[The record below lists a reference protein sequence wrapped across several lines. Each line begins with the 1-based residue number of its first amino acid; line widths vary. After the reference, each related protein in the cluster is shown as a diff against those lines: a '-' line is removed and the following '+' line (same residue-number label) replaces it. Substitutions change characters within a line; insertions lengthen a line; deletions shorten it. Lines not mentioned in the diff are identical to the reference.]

1 MMLYNILMGVGQV
14 NDPFARGRLHGP
26 VGNLIAHCGTIIRYG
41 VRDAACPI
49 RRGEGRGVST

>member
-26 VGNLIAHCGTIIRYG
+26 VGNLIAHCGTIIRFAP
-41 VRDAACPI
+41 RARA
-49 RRGEGRGVST
+49 